1 MESEYLDH
9 IKDLQGQLAR
19 GEMRLADVPGYQPG
33 FGPNPGHWHQT
44 DYQDL
49 YQKVYGRPS
58 GSMGIG
64 RLREVALTEI
74 TPNEA
79 NHPMYAED
87 PSFFHKWSIPYDQ
100 LDVSRMPRSER
111 RVPGAPRGGGCQGP
125 PGRIPRST
133 GEPFRPDD
141 LHVGHA

>member
-100 LDVSRMPRSER
+100 LDVSRIRDQSAEYQAR
-111 RVPGAPRGGGCQGP
+111 LEEAGVKVHRVESPIHR
-125 PGRIPRST
+125 
-133 GEPFRPDD
+133 
-141 LHVGHA
+141 